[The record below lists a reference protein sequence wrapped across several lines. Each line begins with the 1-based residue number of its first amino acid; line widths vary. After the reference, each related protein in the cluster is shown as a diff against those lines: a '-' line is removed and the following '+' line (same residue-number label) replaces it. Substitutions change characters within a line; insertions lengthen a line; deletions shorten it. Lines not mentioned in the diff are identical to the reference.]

1 MVGKCRRIFP
11 RTLAA
16 LVLGLLLVPGG
27 ARAGSGP
34 LVGVELVKEMQIALF
49 AWPAEKGVILPPP
62 HSHAHGEGERTGP
75 ATHHLEVTVFDTV
88 RRVNVPYLTIA
99 ATVQNRLTGRA
110 FTVELPP
117 MIANTFH
124 YGDNVT
130 LVKGNRYSILL
141 DISPAELV
149 RGQAQ
154 QEVWN
159 TPIRVAFEY
168 EYR

>member
-1 MVGKCRRIFP
+1 MRTRRRIR
-11 RTLAA
+11 RTLTL
-16 LVLGLLLVPGG
+16 LVLGVSLFLAGPTSG
-27 ARAGSGP
+27 AGP
-34 LVGVELVKEMQIALF
+34 LVGVEQVKDMQVALF
-49 AWPAEKGVILPPP
+49 MWPAEKGVILPPL
-62 HSHAHGEGERTGP
+62 HSHPHGEGEPAGP

-88 RRVNVPYLTIA
+88 RRVNVPYLTIT
-99 ATVQNRLTGRA
+99 ATIQNRLTGRA

-141 DISPAELV
+141 DISPATLV

-154 QEVWN
+154 KEVWSS
-159 TPIRVAFEY
+159 PIRVAFDY

>member
-1 MVGKCRRIFP
+1 MRRLKAMRARLVP
-11 RTLAA
+11 LAM
-16 LVLGLLLVPGG
+16 GLLLLPAA
-27 ARAGSGP
+27 ARGEARP
-34 LVGVELVKEMQIALF
+34 LVGVEQVKDMQVALF
-49 AWPAEKGVILPPP
+49 VWPAEKGVILPPL
-62 HSHAHGEGERTGP
+62 HSHAHGEGEPAGP
-75 ATHHLEVTVFDTV
+75 ATHHLEVTVFDSV
-88 RRVNVPYLTIA
+88 RRVNVPYLTIT
-99 ATVQNRLTGRA
+99 ATIQNRLTNRS
-110 FTVELPP
+110 FTVELLP

-130 LVKGNRYSILL
+130 LAKGNRYSILL

-154 QEVWN
+154 KDVWN

>member
-1 MVGKCRRIFP
+1 MRRLKAMHAGLVP
-11 RTLAA
+11 LA
-16 LVLGLLLVPGG
+16 VGLLLLPAA
-27 ARAGSGP
+27 ARAQSKP
-34 LVGVELVKEMQIALF
+34 LVGVEQVKDMQVALF
-49 AWPAEKGVILPPP
+49 VWPAERGVILPPL
-62 HSHAHGEGERTGP
+62 HSHPHGEGEPTGP

-88 RRVNVPYLTIA
+88 RRVNVPYLTIT
-99 ATVQNRLTGRA
+99 ATIQNRLTGRA

-141 DISPAELV
+141 DVSPATLV

-154 QEVWN
+154 KEVWGS
-159 TPIRVAFEY
+159 PIRVAFEY
-168 EYR
+168 DYR